1 MNYTDMQ
8 NKFDQFMNDLK
19 TYYTGE
25 FAGDYDWYAI
35 RNELWFACVDTVDD
49 GREWEFSE
57 PDNDFIVSVL
67 QANERS
73 DNA

>member
-8 NKFDQFMNDLK
+8 NKFDRLMNDLK

-35 RNELWFACVDTVDD
+35 RNELWFACVDTTDD
-49 GREWEFSE
+49 GMTWEFEE
-57 PDNDFIVSVL
+57 PSNELVTGIL
-67 QANERS
+67 QACERV
-73 DNA
+73 